1 MGSIPAR
8 QTNLKGTSMKKL
20 FTFILLFFCVK
31 IFASEIYV
39 IPNVEGL
46 SIMLTEKNC
55 PYLQNSV
62 FRLAYAKEENIT
74 ITGCWASDS
83 NEVVI
88 IWNVNG
94 NIFQQIYN
102 VSDFELMK
110 II

>member
-1 MGSIPAR
+1 MKVCILK
-8 QTNLKGTSMKKL
+8 LKGTSMKKL
-20 FTFILLFFCVK
+20 LTFILLFFCVK

-39 IPNVEGL
+39 IPNVDGF

-83 NEVVI
+83 NVVVI

-94 NIFQQIYN
+94 NVFQQTYN
-102 VSDFELMK
+102 VSDFVLMK
-110 II
+110 LI